1 VLILVG
7 ATLTVA
13 VLFSVVPA
21 WRASRTHVIQGLR
34 SR

>member
-1 VLILVG
+1 VLMLVG

-21 WRASRTHVIQGLR
+21 WRASRVQVVKGLR